1 MLSRAGL
8 SGFLPHMGGMAFT
21 ASLPLKMAL
30 SCHVGHVDAGV
41 FCVLVA
47 FWATNASFRFWAP
60 FFVAENRA
68 SRVSYRY
75 IGLVVFWLVLM
86 AFGLMVVRC
95 VSCPCHVFWM
105 AVLHV
110 PVCRFFTTRP
120 ACELFF
126 TGDLFGYFGYEY
138 DLRWSLVGRI
148 WS

>member
-47 FWATNASFRFWAP
+47 FWATTLVFAFGPLFI
-60 FFVAENRA
+60 AENRA
-68 SRVSYRY
+68 SRVSYR
-75 IGLVVFWLVLM
+75 GLVVFWLVLV

-95 VSCPCHVFWM
+95 ASCPCHVFLD

-110 PVCRFFTTRP
+110 PVCRYFTTRP

-126 TGDLFGYFGYEY
+126 TGDLFGYFGTSTICVVPWGYVC
-138 DLRWSLVGRI
+138 R
-148 WS
+148 